1 MYKQSKDE
9 TTENL
14 LDFGKAIGRSE
25 NNIFLKLCKSSAEKV
40 LAKKNLKN
48 ANNVLEAGCASLK
61 IYHYKLT
68 FLFLL
73 MF

>member
-14 LDFGKAIGRSE
+14 LDFGKAFGRSE

-40 LAKKNLKN
+40 LAKKKTENLY
-48 ANNVLEAGCASLK
+48 NVSEAGCAS
-61 IYHYKLT
+61 
-68 FLFLL
+68 
-73 MF
+73 